1 MSNILFKYM
10 YRDLSN
16 NKQHGHAVFANAG
29 RSTLA
34 EIEAR
39 IRAALWDGRFKA
51 EMVDLETCFFSD
63 EPTEDDHPWHEFVEV
78 AETDLPPCDPAV
90 CGPRDISE
98 FIRAL
103 EDWKREQEPA
113 AARKKKRGKSVVIKA
128 AWKDW
133 LLLEETLVMDAESAA
148 FEPALRR
155 DIRRALDRLTIER
168 V

>member
-1 MSNILFKYM
+1 MANIRFDYL
-10 YRDLSN
+10 YRDGGN
-16 NKQHGHAVFANAG
+16 NKQHGHAVFTNTG
-29 RSTLA
+29 KITLA

-51 EMVDLETCFFSD
+51 EMVDLETCFFSN
-63 EPTEDDHPWHEFVEV
+63 EPAEDDHPWHEFVEV
-78 AETDLPPCDPAV
+78 TETDLPPCDPAA

-98 FIRAL
+98 FVRAL
-103 EDWKREQEPA
+103 EDWKQEQEPA
-113 AARKKKRGKSVVIKA
+113 ASRKKKRRKSVVIQA

-133 LLLEETLVMDAESAA
+133 LLLEETLAMDAKSAA

-155 DIRRALDRLTIER
+155 DIRRALDRLTIEE

>member
-1 MSNILFKYM
+1 MANILFRYM
-10 YRDLSN
+10 YRDGSN

-29 RSTLA
+29 RSALA

-39 IRAALWDGRFKA
+39 IRAALRDDRFKA
-51 EMVDLETCFFSD
+51 ERVDLETCFFSD
-63 EPTEDDHPWHEFVEV
+63 EPAEDDHPWHEFVEV
-78 AETDLPPCDPAV
+78 VETDLPPCDPAA

-98 FIRAL
+98 FVDAL
-103 EDWKREQEPA
+103 EDWKREQKPA
-113 AARKKKRGKSVVIKA
+113 TARKKKRGKSVVIQA

-133 LLLEETLVMDAESAA
+133 RLLEETLAMDAESAA

-155 DIRRALDRLTIER
+155 DIRRALDRLTIEE